1 VHFREGI
8 VQELRWHA
16 QVYFSLRSGLDL
28 VVRAKRRTEPGDPEI
43 FDLIPYEKLEG
54 DLPAVLVEGH
64 VHWLNISTSIMEI
77 RPLDSLWEPSS
88 ENWKID
94 CTPGRYRMWKGHQFL
109 VDIRS
114 QSWSMVSS
122 LLRPLCTPQDLII
135 SVSPLNPSQPTSSLQ
150 LSALLPRYDL
160 SFYVDADGD
169 LQSRDIRGMVYDEHQ
184 SIGTL
189 FGLVNQLV
197 LRPKVKDANALELI
211 SRCVL
216 IPDGKVSFRV
226 EGHHVRVEITT
237 DHSILKRI
245 TYQTYTVNT
254 DLGCL
259 TGDHSLTSKLYRAY
273 LHSLTS
279 GCSVDPLTGR
289 SGTEEALFVL
299 RSAGCWSTT
308 RFGSRDAE
316 LLSLIASIC
325 PSRTWHPEQSMQK
338 VEWNNLPT
346 NSQNHELYIICKA
359 IKDHYDE
366 RHQLFYQSQ
375 SGPSESFPLQ
385 DDHLLKR
392 SARRAAYL
400 LPFEFSGQLSS
411 VAFDVRYPA
420 RDVVKAGSG
429 EHRAYTAAT
438 YVHHRTAKNMNDNDI
453 WSMLRSSITEVS
465 TKIVLSL
472 KYNRSWL
479 APNIPMIW
487 LNVYN
492 LLRQS
497 DEGKWSQLLFSLP
510 AMAYASSHLNELV
523 PVFIAFAS
531 HPQFRLEDPP
541 EYDLYPIVVG
551 CDPSLDILH
560 KYIVDSAYPFEHSP
574 ERLEHVKFLVRK
586 FYGLEEYQ
594 RRMYDRRRHS
604 DANVEAQQFLD
615 AWPRESRPTC
625 SLNPDLY
632 DVADVESKVWRHFSN
647 CLRNLK
653 LKEHLIRVR
662 KILNNLHSEFSP
674 TPDTLPHAFYPSQSI
689 PPCIPWLL
697 TVDQLFA
704 RPAPPLREHGG
715 LPRYAD
721 TGNTSLVDSAP
732 LHQLIAKVGANAVNQ
747 FQHDYVSALR
757 TSAESFGNEMSLVAH
772 GPTKLPTAGTLR
784 EHYTRCK
791 ANYIEAFHHLQ
802 RHLGPRSH
810 AERAVELSG
819 QWPRLTAY
827 AMFRCIASN
836 SPIALTDAWKR
847 CLIRFTLLAL
857 ELQRARRL
865 LLLHFEN
872 LHAELC
878 RELQNEG
885 CDGWDA
891 EAHPDWLLIQVCFMC
906 YGCTHLL
913 TPYTS
918 PTSVTKQ
925 FFDSSCSG

>member
-1 VHFREGI
+1 M
-8 VQELRWHA
+8 
-16 QVYFSLRSGLDL
+16 YFSLRNGSDL
-28 VVRAKRRTEPGDPEI
+28 VVRAKRNRTEPLAGDSDIIE
-43 FDLIPYEKLEG
+43 LIPYEKLEG
-54 DLPAVLVEGH
+54 DLPVVLVEGH
-64 VHWLNISTSIMEI
+64 VHWLNLSTSIMEI

-88 ENWKID
+88 ENWKIN
-94 CTPGRYRMWKGHQFL
+94 CTPGHYRMRRGHEFL

-114 QSWSMVSS
+114 QSWSMISS
-122 LLRPLCTPQDLII
+122 LLRPLGTPQDLII
-135 SVSPLNPSQPTSSLQ
+135 SVSPMSSSQPTSSLQ

-169 LQSRDIRGMVYDEHQ
+169 LQSRDIRGMVYDENQ

-197 LRPKVKDANALELI
+197 LRPKVKDANALELVF
-211 SRCVL
+211 RCVL

-226 EGHHVRVEITT
+226 EGHHVRVDITT
-237 DHSILKRI
+237 DHSIVKRV
-245 TYQTYTVNT
+245 TYQTYRVNT

-259 TGDHSLTSKLYRAY
+259 TGDDSLTSKLYRAY
-273 LHSLTS
+273 LHALTS

-289 SGTEEALFVL
+289 SGTEEALSVL

-325 PSRTWHPEQSMQK
+325 PSRTWHPEQSVQK

-346 NSQNHELYIICKA
+346 NSQNHELHIICKA
-359 IKDHYDE
+359 IKDHYE
-366 RHQLFYQSQ
+366 RHQLFYQSH
-375 SGPSESFPLQ
+375 SSESFPLQ
-385 DDHLLKR
+385 DAHLLKR
-392 SARRAAYL
+392 SARRAVYL

-411 VAFDVRYPA
+411 GDFDARYPA
-420 RDVVKAGSG
+420 RDVVKTGSG
-429 EHRAYTAAT
+429 EHRAYTAAI
-438 YVHHRTAKNMNDNDI
+438 YVHHRTATNMNDNDI
-453 WSMLRSSITEVS
+453 WSMLRSSIMEVS
-465 TKIVLSL
+465 TKVALSL
-472 KYNRSWL
+472 KYDSSWL

-487 LNVYN
+487 LNAYN

-497 DEGKWSQLLFSLP
+497 DESKWFQLLFSLP

-531 HPQFRLEDPP
+531 YPQFRLEDPP
-541 EYDLYPIVVG
+541 EYEFYPIIEG

-574 ERLEHVKFLVRK
+574 ERLQHVKLLARS
-586 FYGLEEYQ
+586 FYGLEHYQ
-594 RRMYDRRRHS
+594 RRLYNRRRHL
-604 DANVEAQQFLD
+604 DANAAARRFLY
-615 AWPRESRPTC
+615 AWPCESCPTC
-625 SLNPDLY
+625 SLDPDLY
-632 DVADVESKVWRHFSN
+632 DVADVESKVRRHFSN
-647 CLRNLK
+647 RFRNLK
-653 LKEHLIRVR
+653 LKKHLIRVR
-662 KILNNLHSEFSP
+662 NILNNLHSEVSP
-674 TPDTLPHAFYPSQSI
+674 TPDTLPHTFYPSQSI
-689 PPCIPWLL
+689 PRCIPWLL

-704 RPAPPLREHGG
+704 RPAPPLVREHGR
-715 LPRYAD
+715 LPQYATD
-721 TGNTSLVDSAP
+721 TGNTSLADSAP

-747 FQHDYVSALR
+747 FQRDYVSALR
-757 TSAESFGNEMSLVAH
+757 TSAESFGHEMSLTAH
-772 GPTKLPTAGTLR
+772 GETKLPTAETLL
-784 EHYTRCK
+784 EHYARCR
-791 ANYIEAFHHLQ
+791 ANYVEAFHHLQ
-802 RHLGPRSH
+802 RHLGPRSYP
-810 AERAVELSG
+810 EQAVEQSG
-819 QWPRLTAY
+819 QWPRITAH

-836 SPIALTDAWKR
+836 SQVALTDDWKK

-872 LHAELC
+872 LHAELY

-906 YGCTHLL
+906 YGCIHLL

-918 PTSVTKQ
+918 LTSVTKQ
-925 FFDSSCSG
+925 FFYSSCSG